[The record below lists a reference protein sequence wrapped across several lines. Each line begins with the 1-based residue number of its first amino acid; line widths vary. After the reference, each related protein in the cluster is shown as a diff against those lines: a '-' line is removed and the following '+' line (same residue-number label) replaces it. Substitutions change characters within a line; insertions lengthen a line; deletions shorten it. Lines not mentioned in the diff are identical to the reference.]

1 MIDDPLDSPI
11 IVPMANDD
19 PLCIGK
25 MYSNDEIRRRL
36 HVGNAG
42 GIRLNVGADGVPQ
55 RAVVMTSSPEAKQER
70 ENPYRDR
77 IENGVLVYTAAGL
90 EGDQS
95 LSGMNLRLTEQ
106 RHSHFPIH
114 GFMLMASRRDK
125 RVGPNR
131 WMYLGLLE
139 YLRHYPEQQLDSRGE
154 LRSAWIIELG
164 IHGEPEAVPVAA
176 DHATMEELLKL
187 SRFVSDSEADRD
199 IGKPTPMLD
208 WQEGDFTPEQI
219 EHVRGQLLGIEA
231 RQFEHFIGGL
241 LSRSGFV
248 DVATTRF
255 SQDGGIDINAIAGRM
270 LWPLVGTHVQIQAKR
285 WHHTVGRKE
294 VAELRGSLAL
304 HARGAVVTT
313 SQYSRAAISEA
324 AADGKLPL
332 VLVDGYALAKI
343 TLNFGLHIPA

>member
-1 MIDDPLDSPI
+1 
-11 IVPMANDD
+11 MAASREVASFR
-19 PLCIGK
+19 IGE
-25 MYSNDEIRRRL
+25 MYSNDEIRRTL

-42 GIRLNVGADGVPQ
+42 GIRVCVSDDGVPQ

-77 IENGVLVYTAAGL
+77 IENGILVYTAAGL
-90 EGDQS
+90 EGDQA

-106 RHSHFPIH
+106 RRAHFPIH

-125 RVGPNR
+125 SVGPRR
-131 WMYLGLLE
+131 WKYVGLLE

-164 IHGEPEAVPVAA
+164 IHGEPETVPVAA
-176 DHATMEELLKL
+176 DFVAMEGLLDL
-187 SRFVSDSEADRD
+187 SRFVSDSEEDRD
-199 IGKPTPMLD
+199 IGEPAPVLD
-208 WQEGDFTPEQI
+208 WQNGDHSPEHI
-219 EHVRGQLLGIEA
+219 EQVRGQLLGIEA
-231 RQFEHFIGGL
+231 RQFEHFIGHL

-270 LWPLVGTHVQIQAKR
+270 LWPVVGTHVQIQAKR

-304 HARGAVVTT
+304 YARGAVVTT
-313 SQYSRAAISEA
+313 SHYSRAAISEA
-324 AADGKLPL
+324 SGDGKLPL
-332 VLVDGYALAKI
+332 VLVDGYALAKV
-343 TLNFGLHIPA
+343 TLNFGLQIPA